1 MAKKKAEMQQAVPAE
16 ETQKKNKKL
25 KDKDSSSEEKCIENE
40 QNADAVVSDE
50 TSVSDSPDTSGSTEC
65 LSLDDEAEDNSILAT
80 MRKGKMSAAE
90 VYRVSQSFF
99 DANLDIASLLLSN
112 EPFLVINTLEI
123 LSRNNYWQPEVLQ
136 LLDAKNDDIRRNA
149 QGFAN
154 SFLGCD
160 RSIADDIVENVI
172 RMSATYKD
180 DDEFQAFL
188 QRVVSAFLYQFGH
201 DEEDPEAWIPAFTR
215 LLSIVDEKRVAQ
227 LLYDSS
233 ECVRIAV
240 LRFYMTKPTLSVNT
254 LVASLILLRDKSE
267 KVALVLIQL
276 IGQFALYPELSVP
289 ALIDYYV
296 RHEDKKQI
304 VFDAIRRFKD
314 DAYQPLISLLDV
326 QSDAT
331 ASAVEKFMNASPL
344 RYLDAL
350 QTTFK
355 TPSLTQHAKKRIEG
369 ILKGFIPLVDKQT
382 GLDIIH
388 FFEPPKPPVEL
399 VEYPKRRPVDLMDPV
414 LDCSDPFYAQLLDDN
429 ALKKYLDIPEA
440 DIMRL
445 LNDARVETC
454 INALNLIRVSGHAS
468 GAMRMNLVMYIK
480 TSNVEIGKAASLA
493 YDKTFE
499 GDPIEL
505 TKTLVSAVGTVES
518 RELAA
523 YYFDIIK
530 GSQTHINNLIALY
543 AAEPARYKPLV
554 IRILRDDPS
563 PETIKGIAKCFS
575 SEVSFP
581 CMVATLQM
589 LTSSTIHFDFS
600 PFRKRLLALIED
612 PGCRGEY
619 AVTLRKFSLRIIYK
633 LIKDGERDEPTIHV
647 IQGVYKK
654 FIHPELKKLSTDI
667 LRKMDVDSFDDLEDN
682 DDDFG
687 DLDD

>member
-1 MAKKKAEMQQAVPAE
+1 
-16 ETQKKNKKL
+16 
-25 KDKDSSSEEKCIENE
+25 
-40 QNADAVVSDE
+40 
-50 TSVSDSPDTSGSTEC
+50 
-65 LSLDDEAEDNSILAT
+65 
-80 MRKGKMSAAE
+80 
-90 VYRVSQSFF
+90 
-99 DANLDIASLLLSN
+99 
-112 EPFLVINTLEI
+112 
-123 LSRNNYWQPEVLQ
+123 
-136 LLDAKNDDIRRNA
+136 
-149 QGFAN
+149 
-154 SFLGCD
+154 
-160 RSIADDIVENVI
+160 
-172 RMSATYKD
+172 
-180 DDEFQAFL
+180 
-188 QRVVSAFLYQFGH
+188 
-201 DEEDPEAWIPAFTR
+201 
-215 LLSIVDEKRVAQ
+215 
-227 LLYDSS
+227 
-233 ECVRIAV
+233 
-240 LRFYMTKPTLSVNT
+240 MT
-254 LVASLILLRDKSE
+254 
-267 KVALVLIQL
+267 
-276 IGQFALYPELSVP
+276 
-289 ALIDYYV
+289 
-296 RHEDKKQI
+296 
-304 VFDAIRRFKD
+304 
-314 DAYQPLISLLDV
+314 
-326 QSDAT
+326 
-331 ASAVEKFMNASPL
+331 ASPL

-369 ILKGFIPLVDKQT
+369 ILKSFIPLVDKQT
-382 GLDIIH
+382 GLDIMH

-414 LDCSDPFYAQLLDDN
+414 LDCSDPFYAQLLDDE
-429 ALKKYLDIPEA
+429 ALKKYLDISEA

-468 GAMRMNLVMYIK
+468 GAMRMNLVIFIK

-499 GDPIEL
+499 GDSIEL

-530 GSQTHINNLIALY
+530 GNQTHINNLLTLY
-543 AAEPARYKPLV
+543 ASEPARYKPLV
-554 IRILRDDPS
+554 VRILRDDPS

-575 SEVSFP
+575 PDVSFA

-589 LTSSTIHFDFS
+589 LMSSTIHFDFS
-600 PFRKRLLALIED
+600 PFRKRLLDLIED

-619 AVTLRKFSLRIIYK
+619 AVMLRKFSLRIIYK
-633 LIKDGERDEPTIHV
+633 LIKDGEHDEPTIHV